1 MRSMKNNTML
11 LLVFISVFLA
21 AIGQIAMKKGMD
33 GVDINYFFE
42 LTKILTRN
50 YVWLGLSLYGISTV
64 FWLVALA
71 RFDLSYMYP
80 LISLGYILT
89 AGFAYVFLHENISL
103 LRWCGILLVIGGVI
117 LIIRS

>member
-1 MRSMKNNTML
+1 MKNNTML

-21 AIGQIAMKKGMD
+21 AIGQVAMKKGMND
-33 GVDINYFFE
+33 VDINCVTE

-64 FWLVALA
+64 FWLVALT

-89 AGFAYVFLHENISL
+89 AVFAYTFLHEHISL
-103 LRWCGILLVIGGVI
+103 MRWGGILLVICGVI
-117 LIIRS
+117 LIIRT

>member
-1 MRSMKNNTML
+1 MKNNTML

-33 GVDINYFFE
+33 GVDINHFFE

-50 YVWLGLSLYGISTV
+50 YVWLGLSLYGVSTV
-64 FWLVALA
+64 FWLVALT

-80 LISLGYILT
+80 MISLGYILT
-89 AGFAYVFLHENISL
+89 AGFAYVFLHEHIGL
-103 LRWCGILLVIGGVI
+103 YRCCGILLVIGGVI
-117 LIIRS
+117 LIVRT